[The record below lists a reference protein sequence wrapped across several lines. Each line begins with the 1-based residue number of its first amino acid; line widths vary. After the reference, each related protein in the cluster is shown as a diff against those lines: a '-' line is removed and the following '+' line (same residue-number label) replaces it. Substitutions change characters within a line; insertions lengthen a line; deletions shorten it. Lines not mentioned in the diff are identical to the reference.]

1 MSLKV
6 LYIAHNHPS
15 VRPGGAEQHALEL
28 HRAMSAKA
36 GVESV
41 LLTKGGPPVG
51 QIGRMHEGTC
61 IAPIAGQSNEY
72 FMYTDGYA
80 FDYLNGTITGK
91 DFYSKHFRAFLLAI
105 RPDIVHFQHTLFL
118 GYDLIREVA
127 NTLPNAGIL
136 YTLHEYL
143 PICAREGQMVRS
155 PNNELCEEESPQ
167 RCHGCFPHITPQA
180 FFLRKRFIQSQFALV
195 DLFLAPSRFL
205 MQRYVEWGIPAQ
217 KIRFQDYGRKSVSL
231 GTDPLR
237 KRRNRLGF
245 FGQFSGYKG
254 VDVLLEAMRLLEV
267 DWPRLSS
274 APDESEAD
282 AGRNGHA
289 RVPKP
294 EAFGSRTTLKLH
306 GANLDL
312 QDGEFKRTFTR
323 LLEETRNSV
332 TLVGKYRQERLPEL
346 MREIDW
352 VVVPSIWW
360 ENSPL
365 VIQEAFMHGRPV
377 ICSNVGGMAEK
388 VTDGLNGV
396 HFRVGDPASL
406 AAAIRKAVQSPATW
420 DHMRRGIPPIYRLD
434 DQVSE
439 LREVYGQLLEGRLS
453 RNVVNEAID

>member
-28 HRAMSAKA
+28 HRAMSATP

-51 QIGRMHEGTC
+51 QIGRIHEGTC
-61 IAPIAGQSNEY
+61 VAPIAGSSNEY
-72 FMYTDGYA
+72 FLYTDGYS

-91 DFYSKHFRAFLLAI
+91 DFYSKHFRNFLLAI
-105 RPDIVHFQHTLFL
+105 RPDVVHFQHTLFL

-127 NTLPNAGIL
+127 NTLPDAGIL

-155 PNNELCEEESPQ
+155 PNNELCDEESPQ

-195 DLFLAPSRFL
+195 DLFLAPSHFL
-205 MQRYVEWGIPAQ
+205 MHRYVEWGIPAH
-217 KIRFQDYGRKSVSL
+217 KIRFQDYGRISNPA
-231 GTDPLR
+231 GTERPR
-237 KRRNRLGF
+237 KHRNRLGF
-245 FGQFSGYKG
+245 FGQLSGYKG
-254 VDVLLEAMRLLEV
+254 VDVLLDAMRLLEV
-267 DWPRLSS
+267 ER
-274 APDESEAD
+274 PDLPAADDAEATTVQ
-282 AGRNGHA
+282 NGHRRAA
-289 RVPKP
+289 RRGARSPRV
-294 EAFGSRTTLKLH
+294 TLKLH

-312 QDGEFKRTFTR
+312 QDGEFKRIVDR
-323 LLEETRNSV
+323 LLEDTRDSV
-332 TLVGKYRQERLPEL
+332 TLVGKYKQEKLPEL

-365 VIQEAFMHGRPV
+365 VIQEAFMNGRPV

-388 VTDGLNGV
+388 VTDGVNGV
-396 HFRVGDPASL
+396 HFQVGDPVSL
-406 AAAIRKAVQSPATW
+406 AAAIRRTVQSPATW
-420 DHMRRGIPPIYRLD
+420 DQMRLGIPAIYRLN

-439 LREVYGQLLEGRLS
+439 LRDLYRQLLVGRPS
-453 RNVVNEAID
+453 RRRVHAAID